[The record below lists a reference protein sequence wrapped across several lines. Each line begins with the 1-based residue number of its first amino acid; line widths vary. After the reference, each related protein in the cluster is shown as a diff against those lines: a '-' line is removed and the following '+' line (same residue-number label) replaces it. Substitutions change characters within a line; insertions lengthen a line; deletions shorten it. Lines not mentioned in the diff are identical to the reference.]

1 MNKKMPLFLYYIG
14 LSFGIIVMNY
24 MLHNHKEYAD
34 GIIESFLNIKHMENI
49 HGQDLF
55 LYLLLKRGK
64 QFAIICFLY
73 MQISQYGT
81 ILILDFCF
89 AFILSSFLSLYTI
102 YYDMFDALKMTIL
115 LIPQYLGYV
124 FLKNMG
130 NKYSDR
136 RKVEKSINITKI
148 CFLLIVVT
156 IIMTTIE
163 ITINFKLSHKILS
176 YKR

>member
-1 MNKKMPLFLYYIG
+1 
-14 LSFGIIVMNY
+14 
-24 MLHNHKEYAD
+24 
-34 GIIESFLNIKHMENI
+34 
-49 HGQDLF
+49 
-55 LYLLLKRGK
+55 
-64 QFAIICFLY
+64 
-73 MQISQYGT
+73 
-81 ILILDFCF
+81 
-89 AFILSSFLSLYTI
+89 
-102 YYDMFDALKMTIL
+102 MFDALKMTIL